1 MKTIEK
7 IAMLKTLVQMYR
19 KGTNIHL
26 SMCGNLNKLLRF
38 YEIENN
44 LKFNDIFF
52 YIPEFC
58 RHEKHG
64 QPVNWFEPLD
74 VISRIKYINET
85 IEIIENDFKSKISKV
100 ENLLLLAAKD
110 NNFEK
115 VAQAKYLLN
124 ELKTEYYELSEH
136 RNY

>member
-1 MKTIEK
+1 MKAIEK
-7 IAMLKTLVQMYR
+7 IAMLKTLVHMYR
-19 KGTNIHL
+19 KGTNESL
-26 SMCGNLNKLLRF
+26 TMCNNLNRLLRF
-38 YEIENN
+38 YEQENN
-44 LKFNDIFF
+44 LLFNDAFF

-64 QPVNWFEPLD
+64 QPTSWFDPLD
-74 VISRIKYINET
+74 VISRIKYLNET
-85 IEIIENDFKSKISKV
+85 IEIIENDFKTKISKV

-124 ELKTEYYELSEH
+124 ELKTEYNEISEH
-136 RNY
+136 NNY